1 MKTRHLGNSGLRVSQ
16 IGLGCNVFGQM
27 EQDRAKAVVHKAID
41 SGITLFDTA
50 DVYGGRGGSEEQIG
64 SILGDRRKDIIL
76 ATKFAAPMDNE
87 GVKRGGSRHYIM
99 QAVEDSLRRL
109 KTDWID
115 LYQMH
120 QYDPRTPIE
129 ETLRALDDLVRAG
142 KVRYIGC
149 SNHPAWRV
157 VESDWMAKTNSL
169 NRFISTQNG
178 YSLINRQIEADILPA
193 AETYGLGVIP
203 YSPLAGG
210 LLSGKY
216 KRGEDAPEGTRLS
229 RPGYG
234 ARVLNAARTL
244 FFDVDIPENE
254 TGGGLIGKLFGAKP
268 KDPAAPYLER
278 IEQWAR
284 RNPFLGVRVYR
295 TAAGLRGLIANEL
308 FDPTRADT
316 VELLQAVGSDP
327 LYVRLCRAQGC
338 FRARLTPK
346 PWRCDMD
353 NPPGVFPWEDAGAE
367 ARFRRWEALYEQ
379 TSTAYAVC
387 RPVAAYGPRDVHPE
401 VADVLA
407 YHDRLAVPSFERPL
421 A

>member
-1 MKTRHLGNSGLRVSQ
+1 MKIPRYWARRSQVAQSPNGQTRNIACWGWSDQQLSEAQARAEARV
-16 IGLGCNVFGQM
+16 
-27 EQDRAKAVVHKAID
+27 A
-41 SGITLFDTA
+41 
-50 DVYGGRGGSEEQIG
+50 
-64 SILGDRRKDIIL
+64 SIVQK
-76 ATKFAAPMDNE
+76 
-87 GVKRGGSRHYIM
+87 
-99 QAVEDSLRRL
+99 
-109 KTDWID
+109 
-115 LYQMH
+115 
-120 QYDPRTPIE
+120 
-129 ETLRALDDLVRAG
+129 VRAG
-142 KVRYIGC
+142 QTLDRY
-149 SNHPAWRV
+149 
-157 VESDWMAKTNSL
+157 
-169 NRFISTQNG
+169 G
-178 YSLINRQIEADILPA
+178 YGEQRPLREEILDGIRDRSGGDAALI
-193 AETYGLGVIP
+193 
-203 YSPLAGG
+203 
-210 LLSGKY
+210 
-216 KRGEDAPEGTRLS
+216 TRNQ
-229 RPGYG
+229 YG

-327 LYVRLCRAQGC
+327 LYVRLCQAQGC